1 MPLKLQILYPA
12 LFIVV
17 LNTVPITT
25 FLLVLDHPSYYYPMI
40 KTQYGWS
47 DGKTTVWN
55 DEWEWRKAQE
65 K

>member
-1 MPLKLQILYPA
+1 MTEMLELENAHL
-12 LFIVV
+12 VSRSV
-17 LNTVPITT
+17 
-25 FLLVLDHPSYYYPMI
+25 LVLEHPAYYYPMI

-65 K
+65 NGN